1 MTAPAAL
8 ECLAARPESFPGA
21 VLLWGPSQVRLES
34 EARRLAEILLC
45 PGDDPDRRCASC
57 RRVAAG
63 LHPDLSRVEP
73 EGVQIRVDRVRE
85 ALVFGA
91 GRPYESARRVA
102 IVARAEM
109 LGPEAANALLKS
121 LEEPGGHFR
130 WILAT
135 TRPEAL
141 LSTVRSRCVAVAVAA
156 ASLAQREDAW
166 RSRGFSEEDA
176 QDLAALDPKSPEEV
190 GAHLEQYRKSRADI
204 LVALDA
210 GLSRGELPALLL
222 LAESLS
228 RQDERLSR
236 LLAELLADAAMVTS
250 ISADLLRHRGVAGPI
265 RDLARRRPPEALRRA
280 ALAAADVPP
289 DSRRGNKRLHFE
301 ALLIEMYLAGTE
313 ADRGL

>member
-8 ECLAARPESFPGA
+8 ERLAARPERFPGA

-85 ALVFGA
+85 ALAFGA

-156 ASLAQREDAW
+156 APLAQREDAW

-176 QDLAALDPKSPEEV
+176 RDLAALDPQSPEEA

-222 LAESLS
+222 LAESLA

-250 ISADLLRHRGVAGPI
+250 ISADLLRHRAVAGPI

-301 ALLIEMYLAGTE
+301 ALLIEMYLAGN
-313 ADRGL
+313 

>member
-1 MTAPAAL
+1 MNVPAAL
-8 ECLAARPESFPGA
+8 ERLAARPERFPDA

-34 EARRLAEILLC
+34 EAGRLAAILLC

-85 ALVFGA
+85 ALAFGA

-102 IVARAEM
+102 IVTRAEM

-121 LEEPGGHFR
+121 LEEPGSHFR

-135 TRPEAL
+135 RRPEAL

-156 ASLAQREDAW
+156 ASLAEREDTW

-176 QDLAALDPKSPEEV
+176 QDLAVLDPESPEEV

-210 GLSRGELPALLL
+210 GLSRGQLPALLL
-222 LAESLS
+222 LAESLA

-236 LLAELLADAAMVTS
+236 LLAELLADATMVTS
-250 ISADLLRHRGVAGPI
+250 ISADLLRHRAVAGPI
-265 RDLARRRPPEALRRA
+265 RDLARHRPPEALRRA

-301 ALLIEMYLAGTE
+301 TLLIQLYLAGT
-313 ADRGL
+313 